1 MTRTSFALGF
11 TTFIFLAARM
21 PLSRGAENSPFADA
35 VAVWHMADTRDS
47 AGKADRLT
55 VRGDVKLGIL
65 LEGREREES
74 LRRGGDGRVAQFNGG
89 WLDAGQ
95 GVNGKLNLSGHAL
108 SMVLRLRSPSG
119 KWGDPL
125 MAKHG
130 GHDKEVY
137 NIFSGDLGAG
147 LVFGV
152 ELGSDEVAGMH
163 QVKTPIAPLGSTDW
177 HDILVRWDGK
187 VLQLFVDGG
196 LRDEEAAV
204 GVLRQGNREPFL
216 IGAES
221 YSGQVKSGFRG
232 LVDHAALWNRA
243 LSDAEIA
250 RLSGVVALAD
260 RRPSYYAEKHRPQF
274 HFSAQKHWIN
284 DPNGLFFY
292 QGVYHLCFQHQPAG
306 RPGAYKDWGHAVS
319 TDLLHWK
326 QLASALTPHKVWG
339 GCWSGSAVVDWQNTT
354 GFQKGNDK
362 PIVAVLTNG
371 GTPGQGPPCTQCI
384 AVSLDGG
391 KTFAYYDHNPVLRNI
406 VGCNRDPK
414 VVWHAPT
421 KKWIMALF
429 LDGNDYA
436 LFASPDLKQW
446 DRLCVVNLP
455 GVSECPDLFPL
466 SVVGNPAITKWVFW
480 GANGNYL
487 IGSFDGR
494 TFRRESELLRA
505 DHGANFYAAQTWSDI
520 PPEDG
525 RRIQIAWMAGGTYPG
540 MPFTQQLSFP
550 TEVTLRNT
558 PEGLRLVRVPVREIA
573 RLHQPAH
580 TWANV
585 VLKPGDNLFSG
596 LTGELFDIRAEVELG
611 NAQSVGLRVRGEAVH
626 YNVATKTLSCLGRS
640 APLRPENGR
649 IKLQILVDRT
659 SLEVFGNDGNA
670 VMTSCFLPSDA
681 NKGLEIEA
689 KGANVKIVS
698 AAVYPLKS
706 IWRQSAGN
714 SNPSHVH
721 K

>member
-306 RPGAYKDWGHAVS
+306 RRGPTRTGA
-319 TDLLHWK
+319 
-326 QLASALTPHKVWG
+326 
-339 GCWSGSAVVDWQNTT
+339 
-354 GFQKGNDK
+354 
-362 PIVAVLTNG
+362 
-371 GTPGQGPPCTQCI
+371 
-384 AVSLDGG
+384 
-391 KTFAYYDHNPVLRNI
+391 
-406 VGCNRDPK
+406 
-414 VVWHAPT
+414 
-421 KKWIMALF
+421 
-429 LDGNDYA
+429 
-436 LFASPDLKQW
+436 
-446 DRLCVVNLP
+446 
-455 GVSECPDLFPL
+455 
-466 SVVGNPAITKWVFW
+466 
-480 GANGNYL
+480 
-487 IGSFDGR
+487 
-494 TFRRESELLRA
+494 
-505 DHGANFYAAQTWSDI
+505 
-520 PPEDG
+520 
-525 RRIQIAWMAGGTYPG
+525 
-540 MPFTQQLSFP
+540 MP
-550 TEVTLRNT
+550 
-558 PEGLRLVRVPVREIA
+558 
-573 RLHQPAH
+573 
-580 TWANV
+580 
-585 VLKPGDNLFSG
+585 
-596 LTGELFDIRAEVELG
+596 
-611 NAQSVGLRVRGEAVH
+611 
-626 YNVATKTLSCLGRS
+626 S
-640 APLRPENGR
+640 APICSTG
-649 IKLQILVDRT
+649 
-659 SLEVFGNDGNA
+659 
-670 VMTSCFLPSDA
+670 
-681 NKGLEIEA
+681 
-689 KGANVKIVS
+689 
-698 AAVYPLKS
+698 
-706 IWRQSAGN
+706 
-714 SNPSHVH
+714 SNWPAR
-721 K
+721 

>member
-1 MTRTSFALGF
+1 M
-11 TTFIFLAARM
+11 
-21 PLSRGAENSPFADA
+21 
-35 VAVWHMADTRDS
+35 
-47 AGKADRLT
+47 
-55 VRGDVKLGIL
+55 
-65 LEGREREES
+65 
-74 LRRGGDGRVAQFNGG
+74 
-89 WLDAGQ
+89 
-95 GVNGKLNLSGHAL
+95 
-108 SMVLRLRSPSG
+108 
-119 KWGDPL
+119 
-125 MAKHG
+125 
-130 GHDKEVY
+130 
-137 NIFSGDLGAG
+137 
-147 LVFGV
+147 
-152 ELGSDEVAGMH
+152 
-163 QVKTPIAPLGSTDW
+163 
-177 HDILVRWDGK
+177 
-187 VLQLFVDGG
+187 
-196 LRDEEAAV
+196 
-204 GVLRQGNREPFL
+204 
-216 IGAES
+216 
-221 YSGQVKSGFRG
+221 
-232 LVDHAALWNRA
+232 
-243 LSDAEIA
+243 
-250 RLSGVVALAD
+250 
-260 RRPSYYAEKHRPQF
+260 
-274 HFSAQKHWIN
+274 
-284 DPNGLFFY
+284 
-292 QGVYHLCFQHQPAG
+292 
-306 RPGAYKDWGHAVS
+306 
-319 TDLLHWK
+319 
-326 QLASALTPHKVWG
+326 
-339 GCWSGSAVVDWQNTT
+339 VDWQNTT